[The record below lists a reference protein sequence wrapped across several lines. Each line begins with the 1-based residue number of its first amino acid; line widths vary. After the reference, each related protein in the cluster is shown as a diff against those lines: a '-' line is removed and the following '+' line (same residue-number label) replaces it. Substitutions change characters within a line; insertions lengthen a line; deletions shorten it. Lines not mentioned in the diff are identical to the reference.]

1 MRWDLRGKVLPV
13 ISFLVF
19 VIFAS
24 QSAHAELIVT
34 GSTHPDIKVGTKLP
48 DNTSLRVPEGV
59 TVNILK
65 TPENETFTLQ
75 GLFVGTLEE
84 YKKKKTCRWLDRIFG
99 RCGKDGQRDEPV
111 GGVRSI
117 RAPEKAEQ

>member
-1 MRWDLRGKVLPV
+1 MWWETKHKLLSVMSVLAFLA
-13 ISFLVF
+13 ISSLP
-19 VIFAS
+19 AS
-24 QSAHAELIVT
+24 AELIVT

-84 YKKKKTCRWLDRIFG
+84 YKQKKTCRWLDRIFG

-117 RAPEKAEQ
+117 RAPENNTQ